1 MEPNNSSLELGPLPN
16 LSHAH
21 VNKPIHQI
29 ADQESSNSMD
39 QICPMCEAKFPVA
52 EMTQEDFVSH
62 VNGHFSFDEDSD
74 TLQNYEIIEH

>member
-1 MEPNNSSLELGPLPN
+1 
-16 LSHAH
+16 
-21 VNKPIHQI
+21 
-29 ADQESSNSMD
+29 MD

-74 TLQNYEIIEH
+74 TLQNYEIIEHQKNYCDGTV